1 MDKNT
6 EITIKVTI
14 DEEKLETLQLYRPA
28 DAKPLDTLLQETA
41 SQTLDKLFGKHVP
54 LAVQNFLD
62 RKNGLPQREDRPRP
76 PRRYERRSRSQNDG
90 QPTAPD
96 EPVQTVT
103 VEPTME

>member
-1 MDKNT
+1 MSKNT

-14 DEEKLETLQLYRPA
+14 DEEKLETLQLYMPA
-28 DAKPLDTLLQETA
+28 DAKPLDTLLRETA
-41 SQTLDKLFGKHVP
+41 SQALERQYSKHVP
-54 LAVQNFLD
+54 TAVQNYLD
-62 RKNGLPQREDRPRP
+62 KKNGLSQREDRPRP

>member
-1 MDKNT
+1 MSKNT
-6 EITIKVTI
+6 EITIKVTM
-14 DEEKLETLQLYRPA
+14 EEDKLDTLRLYMPA

-62 RKNGLPQREDRPRP
+62 RKNGLPQRAERPRQ
-76 PRRYERRSRSQNDG
+76 PRRYERRSRPQDAS

-96 EPVQTVT
+96 EPVQTMT
-103 VEPTME
+103 APTME

>member
-1 MDKNT
+1 MSKTT

-14 DEEKLETLQLYRPA
+14 DEEKLETLQLYIPA

-62 RKNGLPQREDRPRP
+62 RKNGLPQRKDRPRQ
-76 PRRYERRSRSQNDG
+76 PRRYERRNRSQDDG
-90 QPTAPD
+90 QQTAPD
-96 EPVQTVT
+96 EPVQTMT
-103 VEPTME
+103 APTME

>member
-1 MDKNT
+1 MSKNT
-6 EITIKVTI
+6 EITIKVTM
-14 DEEKLETLQLYRPA
+14 DEEKLETLQLYMPA

-62 RKNGLPQREDRPRP
+62 RKNGLPQRENRLRQ
-76 PRRYERRSRSQNDG
+76 PRRYERRSRTRDEE
-90 QPTAPD
+90 QPTALD

-103 VEPTME
+103 VEPTMG